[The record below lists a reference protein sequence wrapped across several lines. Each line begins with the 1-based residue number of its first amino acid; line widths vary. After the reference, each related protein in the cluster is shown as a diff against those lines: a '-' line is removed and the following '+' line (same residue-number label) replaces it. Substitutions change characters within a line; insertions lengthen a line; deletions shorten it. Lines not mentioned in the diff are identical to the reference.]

1 MARKK
6 ASSARGSKPARHGKS
21 QTASYPT
28 PGESSFVKEGL
39 PLAVK
44 RTRKNMDMDQAKL
57 DVARRFFGARTETE
71 AVNAALDLAAFQSEV
86 EAGIDKMVKA
96 GGVSSAVDATCRLP
110 SSMT

>member
-6 ASSARGSKPARHGKS
+6 ASSARESKAARRGKS

-28 PGESSFVKEGL
+28 AGASSFVKEGL
-39 PLAVK
+39 PLAGTGK

-57 DVARRFFGARTETE
+57 DAAKRFFGARTETE
-71 AVNAALDLAAFQSEV
+71 AVNAALDLVAFQSEV

-96 GGVSSAVDATCRLP
+96 GGVSNAVDE
-110 SSMT
+110 